1 MERKDTFAKYAI
13 FQLGSHQYQ
22 GIEGSTLSIQ
32 RIDGDAGQTVEFPEV
47 LLRKTEDGAIQIGQP
62 FVVGSVIKA
71 EIIKHLRGP
80 KLNVFKFKR
89 RKKYRVKKG
98 HRQELTIVRI
108 LAI

>member
-32 RIDGDAGQTVEFPEV
+32 RIDGDAGQAVEFPEV
-47 LLRKTEDGAIQIGQP
+47 LLRKTEDGNIQVGQP
-62 FVVGSVIKA
+62 FVVGSVVKA

-98 HRQELTIVRI
+98 RRQELTIVRI
-108 LAI
+108 QAI

>member
-47 LLRKTEDGAIQIGQP
+47 LLRKTEDAVQVGQP
-62 FVVGSVIKA
+62 FVAGSVVKA

-108 LAI
+108 QAV

>member
-47 LLRKTEDGAIQIGQP
+47 LLRKTEDGKVQVGQP
-62 FVVGSVIKA
+62 FVTGSVVKA
-71 EIIKHLRGP
+71 EILKHLRGP

-108 LAI
+108 QAI

>member
-47 LLRKTEDGAIQIGQP
+47 LLRKTEDTVQVGQP
-62 FVVGSVIKA
+62 FVAGSVVKA

-98 HRQELTIVRI
+98 HRQELTVVRI
-108 LAI
+108 QAV